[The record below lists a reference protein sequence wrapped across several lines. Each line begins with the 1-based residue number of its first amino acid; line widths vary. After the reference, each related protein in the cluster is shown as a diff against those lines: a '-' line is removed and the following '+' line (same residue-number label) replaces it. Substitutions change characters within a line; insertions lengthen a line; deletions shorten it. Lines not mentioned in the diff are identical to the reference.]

1 MFVLLFFSRLFLKRI
16 AKQPWDPTW
25 AWRRNL
31 SRGQCMRLGVFSPAA
46 LSSSFLLWR
55 ENNLARFNNAPT
67 LCYSQVAHGIWPG
80 RAALHP
86 PFRAPQTA
94 YHPRAGAFNADDIN
108 GTSPLLLTL
117 WTTAWSLY
125 RPKTKG
131 REESLGKLKYSRDS
145 WKKWITVCCGCDSGY
160 MNAMFTMLHEAV
172 VEPTDGG
179 QRSEDTAIVRWFPQL
194 CGGKAHCQ
202 TRT

>member
-16 AKQPWDPTW
+16 AKQPWDPIW

-67 LCYSQVAHGIWPG
+67 LCYSQVAHGIRRG

-108 GTSPLLLTL
+108 GTSPLL
-117 WTTAWSLY
+117 S
-125 RPKTKG
+125 K
-131 REESLGKLKYSRDS
+131 
-145 WKKWITVCCGCDSGY
+145 
-160 MNAMFTMLHEAV
+160 
-172 VEPTDGG
+172 
-179 QRSEDTAIVRWFPQL
+179 FPQHVWTASSL
-194 CGGKAHCQ
+194 MGLLLGAFYSLVHSK
-202 TRT
+202 TILWVLTTYVSGPVLDTGDK